1 MLYICWFQSIDEPTY
16 LSLDYATSE
25 QMEIFKNLAYASK
38 VDIREDQLPGIC
50 EILKNFGVD
59 PKGKLNWK
67 HLIVKCII
75 IYYL

>member
-1 MLYICWFQSIDEPTY
+1 
-16 LSLDYATSE
+16 
-25 QMEIFKNLAYASK
+25 MEIFKNLAYASK
-38 VDIREDQLPGIC
+38 VDIREDQLPGIS